1 MNKKSILSIGL
12 ICALSFGITACGK
25 EKQDIGKIDTVK
37 TEKSKSDVSDK
48 PFQGTENNTGYKM
61 LKMDDCYAGYS
72 MPYPRKF
79 TKEVYAANLIKLT
92 EPSTNT
98 TIYIEHSMNDT
109 DIESSDGE
117 SGYSNIGTVKTL
129 LAPKIAYEDFVVN
142 NTTYKRYIDQNV
154 EKPNSGSEVSKKD
167 LLLSVEDYP
176 KLNLLQGK
184 QTTRNTNV
192 SERRYYI
199 QYKNVATSISMITSS
214 DNFEKEKA
222 VVDYMVKN
230 ISGVNESFKDT
241 RKVEITKGFSL
252 KLPNQFKQYT
262 IGDKE
267 LGSGTMYQVPA
278 DSQSSLAGAFI
289 DVFDVGKKYTI
300 KKYESGNIYF
310 SDSFP
315 TEAPN
320 MSNYDSTNGVSEET
334 ASIYTEVLKGK
345 VKMSPAR
352 ISNITIYRTGLR
364 GSRLLEHQTAWVTEA
379 FTVGEGRNKKLVV
392 FGYNIAR
399 YNEMKNVF
407 EKAL

>member
-117 SGYSNIGTVKTL
+117 SGSSNIGTVKTL

-167 LLLSVEDYP
+167 LL
-176 KLNLLQGK
+176 
-184 QTTRNTNV
+184 
-192 SERRYYI
+192 
-199 QYKNVATSISMITSS
+199 
-214 DNFEKEKA
+214 
-222 VVDYMVKN
+222 
-230 ISGVNESFKDT
+230 
-241 RKVEITKGFSL
+241 
-252 KLPNQFKQYT
+252 
-262 IGDKE
+262 
-267 LGSGTMYQVPA
+267 
-278 DSQSSLAGAFI
+278 
-289 DVFDVGKKYTI
+289 
-300 KKYESGNIYF
+300 
-310 SDSFP
+310 
-315 TEAPN
+315 
-320 MSNYDSTNGVSEET
+320 
-334 ASIYTEVLKGK
+334 
-345 VKMSPAR
+345 
-352 ISNITIYRTGLR
+352 
-364 GSRLLEHQTAWVTEA
+364 
-379 FTVGEGRNKKLVV
+379 
-392 FGYNIAR
+392 
-399 YNEMKNVF
+399 
-407 EKAL
+407 